1 MTPLAQQIAI
11 AKACGKVIPPYIMSE
26 EYVDDPHWN
35 SGFWQTTATFEDGEK
50 VRLSGRVSELGVS
63 SWGGYYAA
71 NKFPDYLNDLNA
83 IREATAILPD
93 LASDDNGADQLGYC
107 EWLATVVGAKWG
119 SSNAHDMWLIVNASA
134 AERAEAFL
142 RTIGKWRDDQ

>member
-1 MTPLAQQIAI
+1 MKAIAQQIAI
-11 AKACGKVIPPYIMSE
+11 AKACGWTI
-26 EYVDDPHWN
+26 
-35 SGFWQTTATFEDGEK
+35 
-50 VRLSGRVSELGVS
+50 VSLYPLLGVVS
-63 SWGGYYAA
+63 GLRESPVLI
-71 NKFPDYLNDLNA
+71 PDYLNDLNA